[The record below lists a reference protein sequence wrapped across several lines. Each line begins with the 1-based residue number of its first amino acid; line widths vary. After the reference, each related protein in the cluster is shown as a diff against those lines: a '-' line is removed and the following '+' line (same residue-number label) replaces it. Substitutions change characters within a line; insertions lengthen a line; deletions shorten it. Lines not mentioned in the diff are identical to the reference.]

1 MFEEVLEIARRL
13 GDAEITAACLVNLA
27 AVTEHAFEDGLSWP
41 HSLVDARDWLLE
53 ASAILR
59 EAGNLRGVAQTLEN
73 LGVVSAMEG
82 HRDRAGSY
90 FRQCLDLY
98 RQLGDKMGVAGTVRF
113 LGQLSFLEGDYDASL
128 PLLEECLALER
139 ELGSVQRVAEALG
152 FLGRIAEAAG
162 RTADAHTLY
171 RESLATFA
179 EAGNPVGAD
188 DVLRRLLAM
197 EPVGGNEPTT
207 RRR

>member
-1 MFEEVLEIARRL
+1 
-13 GDAEITAACLVNLA
+13 
-27 AVTEHAFEDGLSWP
+27 
-41 HSLVDARDWLLE
+41 
-53 ASAILR
+53 
-59 EAGNLRGVAQTLEN
+59 
-73 LGVVSAMEG
+73 
-82 HRDRAGSY
+82 
-90 FRQCLDLY
+90 
-98 RQLGDKMGVAGTVRF
+98 GTVRF

-179 EAGNPVGAD
+179 EAGNPAGAD

-197 EPVGGNEPTT
+197 DPVAGNEPTT